1 MAIDTTV
8 SSSDMATTPEISFES
23 SEKEEFPNNQ
33 QGYDAYRLK
42 VEKNYSILPSCHAEI
57 QP

>member
-8 SSSDMATTPEISFES
+8 SSSDMATTPEIS
-23 SEKEEFPNNQ
+23 PNNQ
-33 QGYDAYRLK
+33 EGYDAYRLK